1 VVGSGTR
8 VAARRVRVC
17 ARLVDLV
24 LAFGVAGGLAALA
37 EAVAGY
43 HPVVVASGWLIPVA
57 YEIGFS
63 ATGGTP
69 GKRLFRLRI
78 AHASG
83 VLTPGAAVTRA
94 VALLPLMAVWPMNLL
109 VMVVDRRTARAIHDA
124 IAGTVVVRADVRDAY
139 GVRRAAPPPGS
150 GAPPLP
156 GLAAPGRRVAA
167 RGVDLLA
174 CAAIAFTAVSLLNAL
189 VVAPA
194 AATPAWAPPVVVA
207 VYLLTG
213 PAYEIACAFAGG
225 TTPGKRLLGLRVVR
239 LTGGAA
245 PFGTLAARAA
255 LLWALALV
263 PGLIG
268 AVCDLMAMLYDDA
281 RRGALHDLRRTTV
294 VDAPL

>member
-1 VVGSGTR
+1 VSR

-17 ARLVDLV
+17 ARLADLV
-24 LAFGVAGGLAALA
+24 LAFGVAGGLAALV

-43 HPVVVASGWLIPVA
+43 HPVVVAFAWLIPVA

-69 GKRLFRLRI
+69 GKRLFRLRV

-83 VLTPGAAVTRA
+83 GLPPRAAVVRA

-124 IAGTVVVRADVRDAY
+124 IAGTVVVRADGRGAADVY
-139 GVRRAAPPPGS
+139 GVRPAAPRPGS
-150 GAPPLP
+150 GAAPLP

-167 RGVDLLA
+167 RAVDLLA
-174 CAAIAFTAVSLLNAL
+174 CAVIAITAVSLLDAL

-194 AATPAWAPPVVVA
+194 AATPGWAPPVTAA

-213 PAYEIACAFAGG
+213 PAYEIACALAGG

-239 LTGGAA
+239 LGGGAA

-281 RRGALHDLRRTTV
+281 RRCALHDLRRTTV
-294 VDAPL
+294 VAAPD